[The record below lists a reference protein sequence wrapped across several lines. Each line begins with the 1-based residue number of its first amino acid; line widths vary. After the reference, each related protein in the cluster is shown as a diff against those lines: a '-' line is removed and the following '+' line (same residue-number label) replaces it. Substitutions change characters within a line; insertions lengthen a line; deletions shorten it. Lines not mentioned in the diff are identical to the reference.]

1 MKINVASLLGQFQ
14 RFQVWLWLLHRC
26 YVSYSKGKWKC
37 HHKECETASEGRER
51 SYYHESTTL
60 PPECVHIGR
69 VNEFVSHTPPTSEGS
84 NQLQQIYLSSDV
96 LKEVPFPPAVSAEF
110 EGQVINGNSNKLI
123 HRVSDQCFVVQT
135 TPSSEAPLGLLHVRV
150 DAKKQF
156 QCSCHKFRRMTSL
169 CGATTAPKVSK
180 RCVHVYLCLWA
191 VFSSD
196 LLKNEF
202 SMFLFDGVL
211 AEMLFDNTYCYHFN
225 Y

>member
-1 MKINVASLLGQFQ
+1 
-14 RFQVWLWLLHRC
+14 
-26 YVSYSKGKWKC
+26 
-37 HHKECETASEGRER
+37 
-51 SYYHESTTL
+51 
-60 PPECVHIGR
+60 
-69 VNEFVSHTPPTSEGS
+69 
-84 NQLQQIYLSSDV
+84 
-96 LKEVPFPPAVSAEF
+96 
-110 EGQVINGNSNKLI
+110 
-123 HRVSDQCFVVQT
+123 
-135 TPSSEAPLGLLHVRV
+135 
-150 DAKKQF
+150 
-156 QCSCHKFRRMTSL
+156 MTSL

>member
-1 MKINVASLLGQFQ
+1 MSQCTLKINVASLLGQFQ

-26 YVSYSKGKWKC
+26 YVSFSKGKWKC

-51 SYYHESTTL
+51 SYHESTTL
-60 PPECVHIGR
+60 PSECVHIR
-69 VNEFVSHTPPTSEGS
+69 NVNELVSHSPPTSEGS
-84 NQLQQIYLSSDV
+84 SQLQHTRLSSDV
-96 LKEVPFPPAVSAEF
+96 LKEVPFPLAVLAEF
-110 EGQVINGNSNKLI
+110 EGQVINGKSNKLI

-135 TPSSEAPLGLLHVRV
+135 TPSSDAPLGLLHVRV

-169 CGATTAPKVSK
+169 CGATTTPKVSK
-180 RCVHVYLCLWA
+180 HCIHVYLCLWA

-202 SMFLFDGVL
+202 SMIL
-211 AEMLFDNTYCYHFN
+211 
-225 Y
+225 